1 MGKRLGLVVIGAL
14 LLTGCASGE
23 PEAAPGSS
31 ATETVSE
38 TAEAQAQS
46 RSIEVSDA
54 TSDPEPSESVD
65 EEARYLEFIKRA
77 WRTEL
82 PSDEDLLTAA
92 SIACEEMR
100 AGKAAFELAVITG
113 GTAENDAWHSSQVGA
128 IASSTIC
135 PDAVPPL

>member
-1 MGKRLGLVVIGAL
+1 MCSMGKRLGLVVIGAL

-23 PEAAPGSS
+23 PEAAPTPSAS
-31 ATETVSE
+31 EATEAGV
-38 TAEAQAQS
+38 QS

-54 TSDPEPSESVD
+54 TPEPEPSAVVD
-65 EEARYLEFIKRA
+65 EEARYLDFVKRA

-82 PSDEDLLTAA
+82 PSDADLLAA
-92 SIACEEMR
+92 AAIACDEMR
-100 AGKAAFELAVITG
+100 AGKAAFELDLIAG
-113 GTAENDAWHSSQVGA
+113 GTTENNSWHSSQVGA